1 MNTFEIK
8 KPSTHHGLGRVVSRI
23 TSPARMTAAARPGTR
38 RAVRRGIGGKA
49 LRRIQIATRAEERRI
64 AATVEAVEAGVITL
78 SPEAS
83 HRLVETLK

>member
-8 KPSTHHGLGRVVSRI
+8 NPSLHHGLGRVVSRI
-23 TSPARMTAAARPGTR
+23 TSPARMVAAARPGTR

-49 LRRIQIATRAEERRI
+49 LRRIQIATKAEERRI
-64 AATVEAVEAGVITL
+64 AATVAAVEAGVIPL

-83 HRLVETLK
+83 RRLVGDLE